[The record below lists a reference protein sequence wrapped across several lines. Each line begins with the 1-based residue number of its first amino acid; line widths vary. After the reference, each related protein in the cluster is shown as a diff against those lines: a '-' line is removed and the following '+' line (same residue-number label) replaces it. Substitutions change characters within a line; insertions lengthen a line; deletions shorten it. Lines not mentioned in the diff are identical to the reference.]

1 MMQADQERLAQLM
14 FEEFNVAGLFMC
26 TQPVLSAFALGKLT
40 CLVTDIGHDKTGGS
54 DVKACQQKRLLTGLA
69 SLTQQLLRQACR

>member
-1 MMQADQERLAQLM
+1 MQADQERLAQLM

-40 CLVTDIGHDKTGGS
+40 CLVTDVGHDKTGGS
-54 DVKACQQKRLLTGLA
+54 DVKGADRPHIFATAA
-69 SLTQQLLRQACR
+69 SQAGMPMS